1 MMSQG
6 IPASVSKRGAEQS
19 RGRATLDLIFVPGP
33 CPEISL
39 GRLEK
44 VYIPEFN
51 RQGDRTTIL
60 AFMRANPFAILISN
74 ADGIPAATHL
84 PLLVEEAEDQVIVR
98 GHMARAN
105 THWKS
110 MKDGEESLVVFH
122 GPHAYISPSLYEIR
136 ESVPTWNY
144 AAVHVYGEPALF
156 SDEQCLKATLHQMI
170 NTFES
175 SYMAQWSDLSDDYQS
190 RMMKH
195 IVGFE
200 IKAKRLEA
208 KFKLS
213 QNRTKGE
220 QARVIQSL
228 NQSQDSNISGVAE
241 LMQQEGLGR

>member
-1 MMSQG
+1 
-6 IPASVSKRGAEQS
+6 
-19 RGRATLDLIFVPGP
+19 
-33 CPEISL
+33 
-39 GRLEK
+39 

-51 RQGDRTTIL
+51 RQEDRAATI
-60 AFMRANPFAILISN
+60 AFMRANPFAILITT
-74 ADGIPAATHL
+74 ADGIPFATHL
-84 PLLVEEAEDQVIVR
+84 PLLVDEAGDQIVVQ

-105 THWKS
+105 AHWKS
-110 MKDGEESLVVFH
+110 MNEGEESLVIFH

-144 AAVHVYGEPALF
+144 VAVHAYGEPTLF
-156 SDEQCLKATLHQMI
+156 TDEEGLRATLHRMI
-170 NTFES
+170 DTFES
-175 SYMAQWSDLSDDYQS
+175 SYMAQWSELSDQYRI

-200 IKAKRLEA
+200 IRVKRLEA

-220 QARVIQSL
+220 QARVIQCL
-228 NQSQDSNISGVAE
+228 NQSTDSNVSGVAE

>member
-1 MMSQG
+1 
-6 IPASVSKRGAEQS
+6 
-19 RGRATLDLIFVPGP
+19 
-33 CPEISL
+33 
-39 GRLEK
+39 

-51 RQGDRTTIL
+51 RQEDRAATV
-60 AFMRANPFAILISN
+60 AFMRANPFAILVSN
-74 ADGIPAATHL
+74 ADGIPFATHL
-84 PLLVEEAEDQVIVR
+84 PLLIDEVGDQIIVQ

-110 MKDGEESLVVFH
+110 MKEYEESLVIFH
-122 GPHAYISPSLYEIR
+122 GPHAYISPSLYESR

-144 AAVHVYGEPALF
+144 AAVHVYGEPTLF
-156 SDEQCLKATLHQMI
+156 SDEEGLRATLHHMI
-170 NTFES
+170 DTFES
-175 SYMAQWSDLSDDYQS
+175 SYMAQWSELSEQYQS

-200 IKAKRLEA
+200 IKVKRLEA

-220 QARVIQSL
+220 QARVIQCL
-228 NQSQDSNISGVAE
+228 NQSEDSNVSGVAE